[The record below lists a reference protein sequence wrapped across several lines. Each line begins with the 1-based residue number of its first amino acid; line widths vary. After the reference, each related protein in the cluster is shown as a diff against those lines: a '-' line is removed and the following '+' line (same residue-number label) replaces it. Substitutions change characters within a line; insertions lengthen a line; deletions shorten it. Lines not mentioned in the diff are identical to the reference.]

1 MKPFRLERVAEVV
14 RRVVSQTIL
23 FELNDPR
30 IRNVTVTRAEVSAD
44 LQHAKVYVSIM
55 GSEQEQREC
64 LKALRQ
70 ARGYIRQKL
79 GEQLTTRYI
88 PSLTFLLD
96 KGVKNALEVAAILR
110 REQEAQ
116 GQSAATE
123 PLSASGAAAAQS
135 SRSEGTDTEEGSS
148 PPSSPE

>member
-64 LKALRQ
+64 LQALRQ

-79 GEQLTTRYI
+79 GQQLTTRYI
-88 PSLTFLLD
+88 PSLQFILD
-96 KGVKNALEVAAILR
+96 KGVKNSLEVAAILR
-110 REQEAQ
+110 REQETHGHRPATPPPA
-116 GQSAATE
+116 SEAASTSDLQE
-123 PLSASGAAAAQS
+123 EAPV
-135 SRSEGTDTEEGSS
+135 EEGSS
-148 PPSSPE
+148 PPSSRQ

>member
-30 IRNVTVTRAEVSAD
+30 IRNVTVTRAEVSPD

-64 LKALRQ
+64 LEALRR
-70 ARGYIRQKL
+70 ARGYIQQQL
-79 GEQLTTRYI
+79 GKQLTTRYI
-88 PSLTFLLD
+88 PALQFLID
-96 KGVKNALEVAAILR
+96 KGVKNSLEVAAILR

-116 GQSAATE
+116 AKSAATT
-123 PLSASGAAAAQS
+123 PPAASEAVPGAG
-135 SRSEGTDTEEGSS
+135 RSEDADSEEGTS
-148 PPSSPE
+148 PPSSP